1 MAWEGTGEY
10 PVTLLDRMYTHGEK
24 SRWHEADVP
33 WDDLDDEGV
42 TEPEVVYDNGPDDDD
57 DDDDNVD

>member
-1 MAWEGTGEY
+1 MAWEGMGEY
-10 PVTLLDRMYTHGEK
+10 PVAPLDRMRTHGKK

-33 WDDLDDEGV
+33 WEDLDDEGV

-57 DDDDNVD
+57 SNDD

>member
-1 MAWEGTGEY
+1 MGEY
-10 PVTLLDRMYTHGEK
+10 PVAPLDRMRTHGKK

-57 DDDDNVD
+57 DD